1 MQSRRKEDSQNLTD
15 FFSKI
20 VEIYGTDFKEFIA
33 DSRNITGVVAGDF
46 FTVYYN
52 EFWLVEDLK
61 IMLTEELNFL
71 DNY

>member
-20 VEIYGTDFKEFIA
+20 AEIYGTDFKEFIA

-46 FTVYYN
+46 FTVYDN

-61 IMLTEELNFL
+61 IMLTEN
-71 DNY
+71 